1 MMTDGDNDDPGG
13 GVTHEQL
20 LAKLQELA
28 DPAKPIQV
36 IIIGI
41 GPDVNSAPLEQITKT
56 TGGGVFVAED
66 PAKIGEI
73 FLKAISL
80 RSAR

>member
-1 MMTDGDNDDPGG
+1 MWGTRGG
-13 GVTHEQL
+13 PLPRILPVHPLFGLPAPAAEGSAAVVVRHHDQRVAL
-20 LAKLQELA
+20 LV
-28 DPAKPIQV
+28 DRC
-36 IIIGI
+36 
-41 GPDVNSAPLEQITKT
+41 
-56 TGGGVFVAED
+56 ED